1 MAIHPPIYQQTIR
14 HVARVSGRG
23 YWSGQ
28 RVTLTFRPTPVDTGI
43 VFRRMD
49 LPGKPTVC
57 ALASN
62 RVDMHLR
69 TKLVSGAAEV
79 EMVEHVMAA
88 LYGMQIDNCLVEC
101 DACEMPGLDGSAGA
115 IAIALQQAGVETQ
128 PALANVLVLDETL
141 MVGDEQSHITACESN
156 ELKLELVYHLDYG
169 PNSPIPSTTSFATLS
184 PDEFLHHIAP
194 ARTFMSERD
203 AKELQRLG
211 VAKHVTFRDLLVF
224 GSDGPID
231 NAMHFPD
238 ECSRHKLLDL
248 LGDLALCGS
257 RIFGTITAHKSGHN
271 MNGRMAQLLRQRQIH
286 PRKTMQQNLHSTSF
300 AA

>member
-1 MAIHPPIYQQTIR
+1 MQSAIYQQTIR
-14 HVARVSGRG
+14 HIARVSGRG

-28 RVTLTFRPTPVDTGI
+28 PVTLTFRPTSVDTGI

-49 LPGKPTVC
+49 LPGQPTVC
-57 ALASN
+57 GLASN

-115 IAIALQQAGVETQ
+115 IAIALQQAGLETQ
-128 PALANVLVLDETL
+128 SAPANVLVLVDT
-141 MVGDEQSHITACESN
+141 MQVGDQQSSVTAYPADEMT
-156 ELKLELVYHLDYG
+156 LKLVYHLDYG
-169 PNSPIPSTTSFATLS
+169 PNSPIPSTTSMAVLS
-184 PDEFLHHIAP
+184 REEFLHHIAP
-194 ARTFMSERD
+194 ARTFLSERD
-203 AKELQRLG
+203 AEELQRLG
-211 VAKHVTFRDLLVF
+211 IARHVTFRDLLVF
-224 GSDGPID
+224 GPNGPID
-231 NAMHFPD
+231 NALHFPD

-248 LGDLALCGS
+248 LGDLALCGA
-257 RIFGTITAHKSGHN
+257 RIFGTINAHKSGHN
-271 MNGRMAQLLRQRQIH
+271 LNGRMAQHMLQLQTQLRKPTPQEQ
-286 PRKTMQQNLHSTSF
+286 PATASY

>member
-1 MAIHPPIYQQTIR
+1 MQSPIYQQTIR
-14 HVARVSGRG
+14 HIARVSGRG

-28 RVTLTFRPTPVDTGI
+28 PVTLTFRPVPVDSGI
-43 VFRRMD
+43 VFRRID
-49 LPGKPTVC
+49 LPGHPTVC
-57 ALASN
+57 GLASN

-115 IAIALQQAGVETQ
+115 IAIALHQAGLETQ
-128 PALANVLVLDETL
+128 STPANVLVLDDT
-141 MVGDEQSHITACESN
+141 MQVGDQLASITAHPADEMN
-156 ELKLELVYHLDYG
+156 LKLVYHLDYG
-169 PNSPIPSTTSFATLS
+169 PDSPIPSTTSMATLS
-184 PDEFLHHIAP
+184 REEFLHHIAP
-194 ARTFMSERD
+194 ARTFLSERD

-211 VAKHVTFRDLLVF
+211 IARHVTFRDLLVF
-224 GSDGPID
+224 GPGGPID

-248 LGDLALCGS
+248 LGDLALCGA
-257 RIFGTITAHKSGHN
+257 RVFGTITAHKSGHN
-271 MNGRMAQLLRQRQIH
+271 LNGRMAQELLKLQTRQRKPTHQ
-286 PRKTMQQNLHSTSF
+286 KLQANTSY